1 MDSASQHTKIPIYF
15 LYSDELNLN
24 ENWERLCAIAP
35 WAIDVASVGTI
46 FESHKNIANI
56 CEQDKF
62 YVVDADC
69 WIVDSFRFDRHVDL
83 KPKSVAVF
91 RAKNPVNGLVYG
103 HGGIKLFSKDCFSAE
118 RLDRPD
124 MTTTL
129 ADSYIKVNVLA
140 SEHRFNYTPYST
152 WRTAFREAVKL
163 SAGIN
168 KNNNDQESLDRLN
181 MWLNAGM
188 ESYNGYF
195 SIQGARQGER
205 YARQCN
211 GDFTFVNNFDWLHEK
226 FFDWIGIH
234 GR

>member
-1 MDSASQHTKIPIYF
+1 MTIPVYF
-15 LYSDELNLN
+15 LHNGEDNME
-24 ENWERLCAIAP
+24 ENWNRLCQKTNAAVPIRAP
-35 WAIDVASVGTI
+35 GTI
-46 FESHKNIANI
+46 FESHKHIASN
-56 CEQDKF
+56 CPTDRF
-62 YVVDADC
+62 YVVDGDS
-69 WIVDSFRFDRHVDL
+69 WIVDTFNFGKVIDL

-129 ADSYIKVNVLA
+129 ADTYIKVNVLA
-140 SEHRFNYTPYST
+140 SEHRFNYTPYAT

-181 MWLNAGM
+181 MWLNAGL
-188 ESYNGYF
+188 EAKFGYF
-195 SIQGARQGER
+195 SVQGARAGEM
-205 YARQCN
+205 YAAQPIADLN
-211 GDFTFVNNFDWLHEK
+211 KVNDFAWIEQRFKEWL
-226 FFDWIGIH
+226 GV
-234 GR
+234 

>member
-1 MDSASQHTKIPIYF
+1 MTIPVYF
-15 LYSDELNLN
+15 LHNGEDNMM
-24 ENWERLCAIAP
+24 ENWNRLCQKTDTAVPVRAP
-35 WAIDVASVGTI
+35 GTI
-46 FESHKNIANI
+46 FESHKHIASM
-56 CEQDKF
+56 CPEDKF
-62 YVVDADC
+62 YVVDGDC
-69 WIVDSFRFDRHVDL
+69 WIVDSFNFDKVIDL

-129 ADSYIKVNVLA
+129 ADTYIKVNILA
-140 SEHRFNYTPYST
+140 SEHRFNYNPYAT

-181 MWLNAGM
+181 MWLNAGI
-188 ESYNGYF
+188 ESKHGYF
-195 SIQGARQGER
+195 SIHGARAGEL
-205 YARQCN
+205 YAAQPGN
-211 GDFTFVNNFDWLHEK
+211 NINLVNDFKWLESK
-226 FFDWIGIH
+226 FMEWLGV
-234 GR
+234 